1 MKFDIDD
8 NNVVDLLATLALVAF
23 VVQYRIPPVVGAL
36 R

>member
-8 NNVVDLLATLALVAF
+8 NTVVDLLATLALVAF
-23 VVQYRIPPVVGAL
+23 EVQYRIPPVVGAL

>member
-8 NNVVDLLATLALVAF
+8 NTVVDLLAALALVPF
-23 VVQYRIPPVVGAL
+23 VVQYRIPPVEGAL